1 MNNNDEYSAPDD
13 EYDPDFDPDD
23 GPQMSSEM
31 ALSVGEANTLLSDA
45 DEVQALFDA
54 VPVAGKTKRKSAPLY
69 DGVAGEDHPDCI
81 KCGLFKNCQ
90 NPFMDS
96 MHYKD
101 GEWITGPPVNSMQY
115 VLVVGDP
122 PEEVSDN
129 EGLLYGEDL
138 AMIEAAATRL
148 GFLDQLWYTPGV
160 RCRPTKT
167 NKRNE
172 GRLSKPEIKRCW
184 TKHILPTVRANPP
197 RAIVGAGAVGTFAT
211 MGRMDAQ
218 RLEGQWY
225 MNDLG
230 MVYGLRSV
238 ETLNLNFSVTNQ
250 ESYLAAFRFAFEHRR
265 DDISFDI
272 EFTVGK
278 TLEVVKAW
286 FEPVLQYME
295 ENKDA
300 VKVIPLSWDTETSSV
315 TALWK
320 KKGTFKI
327 ALWSFD
333 HPMAEGGPL
342 LIPTP
347 DYVADPLGLTESVR
361 IMEWLRGV
369 MESRVVRKVGH
380 NLQYDENAIYQ
391 QYGWKVQ
398 GFLADTL
405 IMDFLLDSEEKRHA
419 LDLLCCRYLPEVP
432 RYWEALDEWKGG
444 LPGEVDNYGYT
455 RVPSEILYPYA
466 AWDTLVVSR
475 IYAIHMA
482 KMEERSVAI
491 PGRPAIGGWFMM
503 SQEPPDVTTLSA
515 EEYCL
520 HGRRVHHLLCTHLE
534 RTGTHIDRELVGIVR
549 KHYSEERERA
559 RQTLEDDPDVARFE
573 TEYLPDTI
581 SKSAAAYKQ
590 FKKFGTRMTI
600 NWASVPQVRSFFI
613 GFLNL
618 EVLKRTKSKEPS
630 LDAEVIDQYAAR
642 GVGSAKA
649 LGGFRKAD
657 KFMTS
662 FLDPLEPGPETVL
675 HEDGMIHP
683 GYKSAGTATGRLAC
697 GGGYNMQAMPRD
709 GAIKKIFNSRYPG
722 GWIVTR
728 DYSGIEVRILA
739 IVSRDPTLCA
749 AFREGKDV
757 HFVTQQFFF
766 REKADAKNKTQRSI
780 CKRAL
785 FGRLYGQGDKGL
797 FDLLTGE
804 GVISVDTGV
813 PITLEEC
820 KAFNQLIDQ
829 LYPGVAEWV
838 TLAHDQG
845 LNHKFCCSLFGF
857 YRPLPGAML
866 YERQKE
872 LKQRYG
878 FEELRYAADGEKLDK
893 ATDKM
898 VPFAASDAAKK
909 ASRDFRKIS
918 AAVAEAQRHSQNS
931 PIQSAASDLT
941 VFAAW
946 IIQKR
951 LEALDPRCIVIDVI
965 HDDIWVDCPTAELVA
980 EVVAIQRDV
989 MDRPQDWLPELLP
1002 GFNCDWMDIPII
1014 GECELG
1020 LSPKDAMGCYE
1031 EPSRG
1036 HPLDPG
1042 EMVGELKMVTST
1054 EYVETYGYL
1063 NAIPHPKADGKS
1075 IIPFLENAPMIR
1087 DYLMVRRTE
1096 L

>member
-1 MNNNDEYSAPDD
+1 MNDEYSAPDD
-13 EYDPDFDPDD
+13 DENYDENEDKPFDPDNA
-23 GPQMSSEM
+23 MSV
-31 ALSVGEANTLLSDA
+31 AEANDLLITL
-45 DEVQALFDA
+45 DEAQAAFDA
-54 VPVAGKTKRKSAPLY
+54 VPAPPGKIKKTRSKKAAASY
-69 DGVAGEDHPDCI
+69 DGDAGEEHPDCI
-81 KCGLFKNCQ
+81 KCGLFKHEECKS
-90 NPFMDS
+90 PFMES
-96 MHYKD
+96 VHYKD
-101 GEWITGPPVNSMQY
+101 GEWLPGPPVDSLHY

-122 PEEVSDN
+122 PDEVADR
-129 EGLLYGEDL
+129 EGIIHGEDL
-138 AMIEAAATRL
+138 SMIEAAATKI

-160 RCRPTKT
+160 RCRPAKT
-167 NKRNE
+167 GKRNE

-184 TKHILPTVRANPP
+184 NKHILPVVRKNPP
-197 RAIVGAGAVGTFAT
+197 RAVIGAGAVGTFAT
-211 MGRMDAQ
+211 MGRMDAMQ
-218 RLEGQWY
+218 LEKQWY

-230 MVYGLRSV
+230 MVYGIRSV
-238 ETLNLNFSVTNQ
+238 ETLLLNFSKENQ
-250 ESYLAAFRFAFEHRR
+250 KTYLAALRFAFEHRR

-272 EFTVGK
+272 DFVVGK
-278 TLEVVKAW
+278 TLEEVQAW
-286 FEPVLQYME
+286 FEPVLAYMA
-295 ENKDA
+295 ENEG
-300 VKVIPLSWDTETSSV
+300 VLKVSPLSWDTETSSV
-315 TALWK
+315 SALWK
-320 KKGTFKI
+320 KKGTFKV

-333 HPMAEGGPL
+333 HPSAVGGPL

-347 DYVADPLGLTESVR
+347 DYIADPLGTVEAAR
-361 IMEWLRGV
+361 IMGWLKGV
-369 MESRVVRKVGH
+369 MEDRKVRKVGH
-380 NLQYDENAIYQ
+380 NLQYDENAVFQ

-398 GFLADTL
+398 GFMADTL
-405 IMDFLLDSEEKRHA
+405 IMDFLLNSEEKRHA

-432 RYWEALDEWKGG
+432 RYWEPLDDWKAG

-475 IYAIHMA
+475 IFEIHMQTIEA
-482 KMEERSVAI
+482 RSV
-491 PGRPAIGGWFMM
+491 PGDNQIGGWFVM
-503 SQEPPDVTTLSA
+503 SQEPPDVTTLTA

-520 HGRRVHHLLCTHLE
+520 HGRRIHHLLCTHLE
-534 RTGTHIDRELVGIVR
+534 RVGTHIDHELVGIVR

-559 RQTLEDDPDVARFE
+559 RKTLEEDPDVARFE
-573 TEYLPDTI
+573 DEYLPNNI
-581 SKSAAAYKQ
+581 SKSATAYKQ
-590 FKKFGTRMTI
+590 WKKFGTRMTI
-600 NWASVPQVRSFFI
+600 NWASVPQVKSFFI
-613 GFLNL
+613 NFLNL

-630 LDAEVIDQYAAR
+630 LDAEVIDQYAGM

-662 FLDPLEPGPETVL
+662 FLDPLEPGPKTVL
-675 HEDGMIHP
+675 HEDGFIHP

-709 GAIKKIFNSRYPG
+709 GAIKKIFNSRYRD

-739 IVSRDPTLCA
+739 IVSRDPTLCE
-749 AFREGKDV
+749 AFRSGKDV

-804 GVISVDTGV
+804 GVISVDTGK

-820 KAFNQLIDQ
+820 KAFNNLIDQ
-829 LYPGVAEWV
+829 LYPGVAAWV
-838 TLAHDQG
+838 QLAHEQG
-845 LNHKFCCSLFGF
+845 LGYKFACSIFGF

-866 YERQKE
+866 FDRQQE
-872 LKQRYG
+872 LKRKYG
-878 FEELRYAADGEKLDK
+878 FEELRYAAEGVDRDGNKFIYNPDTKEE
-893 ATDKM
+893 
-898 VPFAASDAAKK
+898 VKK
-909 ASRDFRKIS
+909 ASRDYRKIS
-918 AAVAEAQRHSQNS
+918 AAVAEAQRHSQNTG
-931 PIQSAASDLT
+931 IQSSASDLT
-941 VFAAW
+941 VFAAY

-951 LEALDPRCIVIDVI
+951 LEALDPRCVVFDVI
-965 HDDIWVDCPTAELVA
+965 HDDIWVDCPTAELVP

-989 MDRPQDWLPELLP
+989 MDNPRDWLPELLP
-1002 GFNCDWMDIPII
+1002 GFNCDWMDVPII

-1020 LSPKDAMGCYE
+1020 ISPKDALGCYE

-1042 EMVGELKMVTST
+1042 EMTGSLQMVTSS

-1063 NAIPHPKADGKS
+1063 NAVPHPKAEGKS

>member
-1 MNNNDEYSAPDD
+1 MENEYSAPEEDYND
-13 EYDPDFDPDD
+13 ENE
-23 GPQMSSEM
+23 G
-31 ALSVGEANTLLSDA
+31 GI
-45 DEVQALFDA
+45 A
-54 VPVAGKTKRKSAPLY
+54 VATEIQDIPAPPTKIKKARSKKAAATY
-69 DGVAGEDHPDCI
+69 DGDAGEEHPDCI
-81 KCGLFKNCQ
+81 KCGLFKHEKCKS
-90 NPFMDS
+90 PFMES
-96 MHYKD
+96 IHYKD
-101 GEWITGPPVNSMQY
+101 GEWLPGPPVDSLHY

-122 PEEVSDN
+122 PDETSDL
-129 EGLLYGEDL
+129 EGLIYGEDL
-138 AMIEAAATRL
+138 SMIEAAATKI
-148 GFLDQLWYTPGV
+148 GFLDQIWYTPGV
-160 RCRPTKT
+160 RCRPAKT
-167 NKRNE
+167 GKRNE
-172 GRLSKPEIKRCW
+172 GRLTKGEIKRCW
-184 TKHILPTVRANPP
+184 TKHILPVVKANPP
-197 RAIVGAGAVGTFAT
+197 RAVIGAGAVGTYAT
-211 MGRMDAQ
+211 MGRMDAMQ
-218 RLEGQWY
+218 LEKQWY

-230 MVYGLRSV
+230 MVYGIRSV
-238 ETLNLNFSVTNQ
+238 ETLLINFSKENQ
-250 ESYLAAFRFAFEHRR
+250 KTYLAALRFAFEHRR

-272 EFTVGK
+272 DFVVAK
-278 TLEVVKAW
+278 TLEEVQAW
-286 FEPVLQYME
+286 FEPVLAYMK
-295 ENKDA
+295 ENEG
-300 VKVIPLSWDTETSSV
+300 VLKVSPLSWDVESSSV
-315 TALWK
+315 SKLWK
-320 KKGTFKI
+320 PKGEFSI
-327 ALWSFD
+327 CLWSFD
-333 HPMAEGGPL
+333 HPAATGGPL

-347 DYVADPLGLTESVR
+347 GYVADPLSPAAYNRILPFLKGL
-361 IMEWLRGV
+361 MEDRNV
-369 MESRVVRKVGH
+369 KKVGH
-380 NLQYDENAIYQ
+380 NLQYDENAAYQ

-398 GFLADTL
+398 GFMADTM
-405 IMDFLLDSEEKRHA
+405 IMDFLLNSEEKRHA

-432 RYWEALDEWKGG
+432 RYWEPLDDWKAG

-455 RVPSEILYPYA
+455 RVPPEILYPYA

-475 IYAIHMA
+475 IFEIHMQTI
-482 KMEERSVAI
+482 EERSVAV
-491 PGRPAIGGWFMM
+491 PGRPMIGGWFMM
-503 SQEPPDVTTLSA
+503 SAEPPDVTTLTA

-534 RTGTHIDRELVGIVR
+534 RVGTHIDRELVGIVR
-549 KHYSEERERA
+549 KHYSLLREQAKKVLEE
-559 RQTLEDDPDVARFE
+559 DPDVRRFE
-573 TEYLPDTI
+573 DEYLPDHI
-581 SKSAAAYKQ
+581 SKSAPAYKAW
-590 FKKFGTRMTI
+590 KKFNTRMNI
-600 NWASVPQVRSFFI
+600 NWASTPQQKMFFI
-613 GFLNL
+613 DFLNMP
-618 EVLKRTKSKEPS
+618 VLKRTKTKEPS
-630 LDAEVIDQYAAR
+630 LDAEVVDQYAGMGFGA
-642 GVGSAKA
+642 AKA
-649 LGGFRKAD
+649 LGGFRKSD

-662 FLDPLEPGPETVL
+662 FLDPLEPGPGTVL
-675 HEDGMIHP
+675 HEDGFIHP

-697 GGGYNMQAMPRD
+697 SGGYNMQAMPRD
-709 GAIKKIFNSRYPG
+709 GAIKKIFNSRYKD

-749 AFREGKDV
+749 AFRDGKDV

-804 GVISVDTGV
+804 GVISVDTGE

-820 KAFNQLIDQ
+820 KAFNSLIDQ

-866 YERQKE
+866 YERQQE
-872 LKQRYG
+872 LKRKYG
-878 FEELRYAADGEKLDK
+878 FDELRYAADGEKLDK
-893 ATDKM
+893 ATGKM
-898 VPFAASDAAKK
+898 VVFEAGDDAKK

-941 VFAAW
+941 VFAAY

-951 LEALDPRCIVIDVI
+951 LEALDPRCVVFDVI
-965 HDDIWVDCPTAELVA
+965 HDDIWVDCPTAELVP

-989 MDRPQDWLPELLP
+989 MDNPQSWLPELLP
-1002 GFNCDWMDIPII
+1002 GFNCDWMDVPII

-1020 LSPKDAMGCYE
+1020 ISPKDALGCYE

-1042 EMVGELKMVTST
+1042 EMQGSLQMVTSS

-1063 NAIPHPKADGKS
+1063 NAVPHPKSEGKS
-1075 IIPFLENAPMIR
+1075 IIPFLENASQIR